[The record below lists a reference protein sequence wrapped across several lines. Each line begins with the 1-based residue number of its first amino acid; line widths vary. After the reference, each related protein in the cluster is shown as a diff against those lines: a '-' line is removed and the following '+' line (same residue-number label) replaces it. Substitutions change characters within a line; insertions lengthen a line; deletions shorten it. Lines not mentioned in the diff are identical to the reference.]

1 MGTTCGVAGL
11 SAAVARIKREY
22 GEDVKQELQDDLI
35 YAGEYCAGELA
46 RTSPSRPGR
55 GGKKY
60 RTGWDYRF
68 KAKGG
73 NLTVEVG
80 NTTKPSL
87 THLLEKGHM
96 TRNHGGWVSAREHI
110 EPAFEKTVEMLDRRL
125 HG

>member
-22 GEDVKQELQDDLI
+22 GEEVKQELQDDLT
-35 YAGEYCAGELA
+35 YAGEYCAGEVA
-46 RTSPSRPGR
+46 RMSPRR
-55 GGKKY
+55 GGKY
-60 RTGWDYRF
+60 RTGWDFHF

-96 TRNHGGWVSAREHI
+96 KRGHGGWVGARKHM
-110 EPAFEKTVEMLDRRL
+110 EPAFDKTVEMLDRRL